1 MLERTE
7 RGITLSGVGGFTRAA
22 HMQNHPGKRED
33 LSHVDDA
40 FQLVHGLNA
49 AHPFH
54 LCYRER
60 AATFAVHAEIA
71 ASRRMQGIKLE
82 TVVGERL
89 CDGSHFGIC
98 RVIKMTASR
107 EDFQGLEASMMDLRQ
122 QFRREFLRNEKIG
135 RENSLHKVSV

>member
-7 RGITLSGVGGFTRAA
+7 GGVPFSGVSGFTRAA
-22 HMQNHPGKRED
+22 HMQNHPGKWED

-49 AHPFH
+49 AHAFH
-54 LCYRER
+54 LCDREG
-60 AATFAVHAEIA
+60 AATFTVDAEIA
-71 ASRRMQGIKLE
+71 ARRCMQGIKLQ

-98 RVIKMTASR
+98 RIIKMTASR
-107 EDFQGLEASMMDLRQ
+107 EDFQSLEASMMDLRQ
-122 QFRREFLRNEKIG
+122 QFRREFLRNEKIS